1 MNILVHKRYHMP
13 QKVSLKDVMKV
24 LHADLIGK
32 DSHRGITLTYG
43 WMANQVGHFA
53 LGFIPTCALVIICGY
68 EPIHSLFYVG
78 LFWLLF
84 EIYNALSPL
93 YKKEYKGN
101 GSFRIHWTNL
111 TFDTFTDLC
120 FFWFGGFSFYMFM
133 GTDQLKW
140 LIFAAALVFLLICIR
155 FWFLTKL
162 FQQNAFLPYQFRLS
176 QWDGEISIKNKEI
189 VSWFLS
195 NGHQPHH
202 FIVYGGKGKGK
213 TRLTVGMANELAIRH
228 LRSTYTTLSKWV
240 GLLQESDNELE
251 KSKISLWKWTDSHFL
266 LIDDINPGV
275 PESANKFSAADLKKF
290 VEFSNGDRNK
300 LALQKMSVAWVV
312 GSNNE
317 TDTIESWVKVVRE
330 LGLNED
336 QIHIID
342 LNN

>member
-1 MNILVHKRYHMP
+1 MRR
-13 QKVSLKDVMKV
+13 KVTIKEVISV

-43 WMANQVGHFA
+43 WMANQLGHFA
-53 LGFIPTCALVIICGY
+53 LGFIPTSGLVIIGGLD
-68 EPIHSLFYVG
+68 PLRALLYVG
-78 LFWLLF
+78 LFWLAF

-101 GSFRIHWTNL
+101 GSFKIHWSNL

-120 FFWFGGFSFYMFM
+120 FFWFGGFVFYLFT
-133 GTDQLKW
+133 GTTQHKW
-140 LIFAAALVFLLICIR
+140 LIFAGALLFLLFCIR

-176 QWDGEISIKNKEI
+176 QWDGAISVKDKEI
-189 VSWFLS
+189 VNWFLS

-240 GLLQESDNELE
+240 TLLQESEEELRN
-251 KSKISLWKWTDSHFL
+251 SKIALWKWTDAHFL
-266 LIDDINPGV
+266 LIDDINPGE
-275 PESANKFSAADLKKF
+275 PIASNKFTANDLRNYINLKYA
-290 VEFSNGDRNK
+290 DRNK
-300 LALQKMSVAWVV
+300 VALQKMSVAWVV
-312 GSNNE
+312 GSNN
-317 TDTIESWVKVVRE
+317 DDDSIENWIELIRE
-330 LGLNED
+330 LGISDN
-336 QIHIID
+336 QIHVID
-342 LNN
+342 LNT

>member
-1 MNILVHKRYHMP
+1 MRR
-13 QKVSLKDVMKV
+13 KVTLKEVIGV

-43 WMANQVGHFA
+43 WMANQLGHFA
-53 LGFIPTCALVIICGY
+53 LGFIPTSALVIIWGFQ
-68 EPIHSLFYVG
+68 PWQSLLYVG
-78 LFWLLF
+78 LFWLAF

-120 FFWFGGFSFYMFM
+120 FFWFGGFSFYLFN
-133 GTDQLKW
+133 GTDQKKW
-140 LIFAAALVFLLICIR
+140 LIFAGAFLFLLFCIR

-176 QWDGEISIKNKEI
+176 QWDGAISTKDKEI
-189 VSWFLS
+189 VTWFLS

-213 TRLTVGMANELAIRH
+213 TRLTVGIANELAIRH
-228 LRSTYTTLSKWV
+228 LRSTYTTLSKFV
-240 GLLQESDNELE
+240 SLLQESDAELV

-266 LIDDINPGV
+266 LIDDINPGE
-275 PESANKFSAADLKKF
+275 PHSANKFTTDDLQKF
-290 VEFSNGDRNK
+290 IELSHADRNK
-300 LALQKMSVAWVV
+300 IALQKMSVAWVV
-312 GSNNE
+312 GSNN
-317 TDTIESWVKVVRE
+317 DNDSIEKWVGMIKD
-330 LGLNED
+330 LGIDEH
-336 QIHIID
+336 QIHVID